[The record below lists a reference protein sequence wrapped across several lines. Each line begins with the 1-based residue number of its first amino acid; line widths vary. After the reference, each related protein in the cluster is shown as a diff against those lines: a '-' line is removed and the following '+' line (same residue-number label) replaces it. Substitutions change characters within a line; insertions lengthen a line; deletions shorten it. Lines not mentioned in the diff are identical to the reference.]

1 MDKKK
6 RKQWQK
12 EIRIKIMNLMD
23 AYPDWMTRSSD
34 DCVVQRIKE
43 LRIALECVG
52 KLYSRSMDK

>member
-23 AYPDWMTRSSD
+23 ANPDWMTRSSD

-43 LRIALECVG
+43 LRIALEC
-52 KLYSRSMDK
+52 